1 MTEIRIEIVK
11 SRKDLKKFIRFP
23 WTIYRDDPHWVP
35 PLILDVKETLN
46 KKKNPFFE
54 HATMDLYLALK
65 GDEITGRIA
74 AIVDH
79 SHNQI
84 HGEKTAFFGMY
95 ESRDDQQTAEA
106 LLRQAAAWAKERG
119 MTNLRGPMNL
129 SMNDECAFLL
139 EGFDSSPMVMM
150 PYNPPYYLELMSK
163 CGLVKAKDLYAY
175 KLSQDSQTKKDG
187 QTIVDQMSNG
197 TTITLRPLNFNRVES
212 EVNKVKDVYNNA
224 WEKNWGFVPWTD
236 KEMDH
241 MARKLKQLADP
252 RLIILAE
259 DEGKPVGFAFG
270 LPNWNEVTKHL
281 NGRLFPFGIFKVL
294 LNKRKIKGVRALVFG
309 ILKDYRL
316 TGLSYMLYQKF
327 IDSALEAGY
336 QWGETSWQL
345 EDNEAVNR
353 FAESL
358 GAELY
363 KKYRIYEKSID

>member
-1 MTEIRIEIVK
+1 MTNIRIEEVK
-11 SRKDLKKFIRFP
+11 TGKHLKKFIRFP
-23 WTIYRDDPHWVP
+23 WSVYGNDPHWVP
-35 PLILDVKETLN
+35 PLILDVKEKLDRM
-46 KKKNPFFE
+46 KNPFFE
-54 HATMDLYLALK
+54 HAEMDVFLAYK
-65 GDEITGRIA
+65 GTEIRGRIA
-74 AIVDH
+74 AIIDH
-79 SHNQI
+79 SHNQM
-84 HGEKTAFFGMY
+84 HGEKTAFFGMF
-95 ESRDDQQTAEA
+95 ECRDDLQTAQA
-106 LLRQAAAWAKERG
+106 LIGRAASWAKEHG

-129 SMNDECAFLL
+129 SMNDECALLL
-139 EGFDSSPMVMM
+139 EGFDSPPMIMM

-163 CGLVKAKDLYAY
+163 CGLVKAKDLFAY
-175 KLSQDSQTKKDG
+175 KLSQDSQTKKD
-187 QTIVDQMSNG
+187 IRAVVDQISG
-197 TTITLRPLNFNRVES
+197 STTVTLRTLDFSRMES
-212 EVNKVKDVYNNA
+212 EINKVKSVYNQA

-259 DEGKPVGFAFG
+259 DEGRPVGFAFG
-270 LPNWNEVTKHL
+270 LPNWNEVMIQI
-281 NGRLFPFGIFKVL
+281 NGRLFPFGIFKIL
-294 LNKRKIKGVRALVFG
+294 LNKRKMKGVRALVFG
-309 ILKDYRL
+309 ILKEYRL
-316 TGLSYMLYQKF
+316 TGLSYLLYQKF